1 VVANRYVTANAGH
14 QGAKIK
20 GRKEREVFFK
30 WLENLEFGVVD
41 LPRPNKTLIL
51 HVPAAVAQGLVD
63 GKDCSQRAY
72 AGGKK
77 RDLHEADLDHLKRAE
92 QTYLEIAAQFP
103 KTELLECAPEGV
115 LLSIETIH
123 ELIWQRVKKLL

>member
-1 VVANRYVTANAGH
+1 
-14 QGAKIK
+14 
-20 GRKEREVFFK
+20 
-30 WLENLEFGVVD
+30 
-41 LPRPNKTLIL
+41 
-51 HVPAAVAQGLVD
+51 
-63 GKDCSQRAY
+63 
-72 AGGKK
+72 
-77 RDLHEADLDHLKRAE
+77 LHEADLDHLKRAE